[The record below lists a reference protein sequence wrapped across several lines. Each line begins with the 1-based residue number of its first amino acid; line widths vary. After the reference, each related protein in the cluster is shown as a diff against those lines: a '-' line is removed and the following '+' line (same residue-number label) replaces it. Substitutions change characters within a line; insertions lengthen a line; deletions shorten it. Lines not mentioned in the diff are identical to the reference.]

1 MTQEKWL
8 VAPGQSKIIDVEL
21 VRSLKVSLIGG
32 KIDIIGSDEP
42 GARIEVHSVSGLD
55 LKVSIVEDALEI
67 DHPQLRWDNF
77 LDVFASF
84 RGSAK
89 AEVSVTVPR
98 DVLLKFGVV
107 TADALVTGLRSDA
120 KLSTVSG
127 DLVIDDMVG
136 DLELNAVN
144 GEVSVRNHTG
154 DIAAHTVSGDLTA
167 SGTIGKFNADGV
179 TSALFL
185 DIDGTPDQITTNLV
199 SGALTV
205 RLGADV
211 ATRYR
216 LNTVSGTLQLDTQ
229 TIRGTFGKGYEGTT
243 GELSGAWLDLRAKSV
258 SGNISVVRRAPDTV
272 SDDSATGA
280 AGTTGT
286 ADTAGT
292 VPSETTP
299 VDGFAEGGADS

>member
-32 KIDIIGSDEP
+32 KVDIIASDEP

-55 LKVSIVEDALEI
+55 LRVSIVDDALEI

-84 RGSAK
+84 RGTAK

-98 DVLLKFGVV
+98 DVLLKFGVI
-107 TADALVTGLRSDA
+107 TADALITGLRSDA

-127 DLVIDDMVG
+127 DLVIDDIVG

-144 GEVSVRNHTG
+144 GEISVRNHTG
-154 DIAAHTVSGDLTA
+154 NISAHTVSGDLTA
-167 SGTIGKFNADGV
+167 SGEIGKFTADGV
-179 TSALFL
+179 TSAVFL
-185 DIDGTPDQITTNLV
+185 DIDGTPDEVSTNLV

-205 RLGADV
+205 RLGSDV

-216 LNTVSGTLQLDTQ
+216 VNTVSGTLQLDHQ
-229 TIRGTFGKGYEGTT
+229 TIRGTLGKGYEGTT
-243 GELSGAWLDLRAKSV
+243 GELSGSWLDLRAKSV

-272 SDDSATGA
+272 SDASTTSAT
-280 AGTTGT
+280 TTGT
-286 ADTAGT
+286 
-292 VPSETTP
+292 TTTGATSTNDFP
-299 VDGFAEGGADS
+299 GGEVDS